1 MFEKDYI
8 MRMIQQMIRVLLH
21 LFGLKEKGSFEEAYD
36 LIDLTL
42 QQFTGLSSKMIEDF
56 DEESL
61 LAFLSPGGNLNLER
75 CFVVG
80 VLLKEEGDIL
90 FGQNYTREG
99 LVRFKKSFALLAK
112 VKNTSYAEMLPQMDK
127 IYKELEEKITLS
139 SFEKKD

>member
-1 MFEKDYI
+1 MYEKDYI

-21 LFGLKEKGSFEEAYD
+21 LFGLKQSGSYEEAYD

-90 FGQNYTREG
+90 FNQNYTREA
-99 LVRFKKSFALLAK
+99 LVRYKKSFALLAK
-112 VKNTSYAEMLPQMDK
+112 VKNTSYAEMLPQMDR
-127 IYKELEEKITLS
+127 IYKELDDKITSL
-139 SFEKKD
+139 

>member
-8 MRMIQQMIRVLLH
+8 MRMIQQMIRVLLEI
-21 LFGLKEKGSFEEAYD
+21 FGLREKGSFEEAYE

-42 QQFTGLSSKMIEDF
+42 QQFTGLSSKMIDDF

-90 FGQNYTREG
+90 FRQNYTREG
-99 LVRFKKSFALLAK
+99 LARYKKSFALLGK
-112 VKNTSYAEMLPQMDK
+112 VKNTSYAEMLPQMDR
-127 IYKELEEKITLS
+127 IYKELDEKIS
-139 SFEKKD
+139 SSALEK

>member
-8 MRMIQQMIRVLLH
+8 MRMIQQMIRVLLK
-21 LFGLKEKGSFEEAYD
+21 LFGLREQGSFEEAYD

-42 QQFTGLSSKMIEDF
+42 QQFTGLSSKMIDDF

-90 FGQNYTREG
+90 FRQNYSKEG
-99 LVRFKKSFALLAK
+99 LVRYKKSFALLEK

-127 IYKELEEKITLS
+127 IYKELEEKLS
-139 SFEKKD
+139 TILPKS